1 MVYVFLAPGF
11 EEIEALTIVDVLRRA
26 GMLVTTVS
34 MDGDKIALGSHNI
47 PVIADLVFDDA
58 DFSDAELMFLPGG
71 LPGATNLDA
80 HEGLREV
87 LSAHAA
93 KGGLIA
99 AVCAAPLVLGHLGLT
114 NGKTC
119 TCYPGFETELG
130 SANYTGSI
138 VEVDGK
144 LITGRGPAACLEL
157 AYTILEVMGK
167 KDAAAQLRE
176 GMIYNQLM
184 AGK

>member
-1 MVYVFLAPGF
+1 MVYAFLAPGY

-26 GMLVTTVS
+26 GVMVSTVS
-34 MDGDKIALGSHNI
+34 VTGDKIAMGSHNI
-47 PVIADLVFDDA
+47 PVIADQVFEEC
-58 DFSDAELMFLPGG
+58 DFSDADLLFLPGG

-80 HEGLREV
+80 HQGLCE
-87 LSAHAA
+87 LLASHAS

-114 NGKTC
+114 EGKTC

-130 SANYTGSI
+130 KANYTGTM
-138 VEVDGK
+138 VEVDGN

-157 AYTILEVMGK
+157 AYTILNVLGK
-167 KDAAAQLRE
+167 EEQSKQLRE
-176 GMIYNQLM
+176 GMMYNQLM
-184 AGK
+184 A